1 MFQFFAN
8 IFGYLLDIIN
18 QFVNNYGLAIILFT
32 AIIKL
37 IMLPLSIKQQRSMKK
52 NVELQEKLKVIQ
64 FKYKKDP
71 EKLNKETMD
80 LYKQE
85 KMSPFSGCFSA
96 IIQFILLIS
105 IFYMVR
111 FPLTYM
117 EKVDK
122 TQIDTYTQQI
132 KDAGMDVSQAYSE
145 IDIIREIDFLREN
158 NPEDETL
165 KNININMNF
174 LGLDLSKIPQQN
186 LADWTV
192 YIIPILY
199 ILSTFVSMRLTTSM
213 QNANKDKKELTDG
226 ENKETERNEMEDAM
240 AQSNKMMSWMMPIM
254 SVSISLVA
262 PLGLALYWLVT
273 NILMIGE
280 NIIFILFFME
290 RDGKMEKSIISEGK
304 TTNEAIEKGLK
315 ILNVSKNKVDIKVLE
330 NEEKRSFFSILTP
343 RVVKVQL
350 TLKDVEEEHK
360 IVKKEINL
368 SQEEQD
374 IAVKNVEE
382 FLKEFLN
389 KLEKDE
395 KIEYSIKAD
404 KSGVYVNIN
413 DKNLGYL
420 IGYRGET
427 LYALQNVLSAIAG
440 KKIENKVRVFLDIES
455 YRAKREKT
463 LEELAEKISKT
474 VIKTKKSIT
483 LEPMQAYERKI
494 IHSKLQ
500 NNELVTTK
508 SIGEEPRRRVVIS
521 LKNK

>member
-1 MFQFFAN
+1 
-8 IFGYLLDIIN
+8 
-18 QFVNNYGLAIILFT
+18 
-32 AIIKL
+32 
-37 IMLPLSIKQQRSMKK
+37 
-52 NVELQEKLKVIQ
+52 
-64 FKYKKDP
+64 
-71 EKLNKETMD
+71 
-80 LYKQE
+80 
-85 KMSPFSGCFSA
+85 
-96 IIQFILLIS
+96 
-105 IFYMVR
+105 
-111 FPLTYM
+111 
-117 EKVDK
+117 
-122 TQIDTYTQQI
+122 
-132 KDAGMDVSQAYSE
+132 
-145 IDIIREIDFLREN
+145 
-158 NPEDETL
+158 
-165 KNININMNF
+165 
-174 LGLDLSKIPQQN
+174 
-186 LADWTV
+186 
-192 YIIPILY
+192 
-199 ILSTFVSMRLTTSM
+199 
-213 QNANKDKKELTDG
+213 
-226 ENKETERNEMEDAM
+226 
-240 AQSNKMMSWMMPIM
+240 
-254 SVSISLVA
+254 
-262 PLGLALYWLVT
+262 
-273 NILMIGE
+273 
-280 NIIFILFFME
+280 
-290 RDGKMEKSIISEGK
+290 MEKSIISEGK

-315 ILNVSKNKVDIKVLE
+315 ILNVSKNKVDIQVLE

-374 IAVKNVEE
+374 IALKNVEE

-508 SIGEEPRRRVVIS
+508 SIGEEPRRRVVI
-521 LKNK
+521 

>member
-1 MFQFFAN
+1 
-8 IFGYLLDIIN
+8 
-18 QFVNNYGLAIILFT
+18 
-32 AIIKL
+32 
-37 IMLPLSIKQQRSMKK
+37 
-52 NVELQEKLKVIQ
+52 
-64 FKYKKDP
+64 
-71 EKLNKETMD
+71 
-80 LYKQE
+80 
-85 KMSPFSGCFSA
+85 
-96 IIQFILLIS
+96 
-105 IFYMVR
+105 
-111 FPLTYM
+111 
-117 EKVDK
+117 
-122 TQIDTYTQQI
+122 
-132 KDAGMDVSQAYSE
+132 
-145 IDIIREIDFLREN
+145 
-158 NPEDETL
+158 
-165 KNININMNF
+165 
-174 LGLDLSKIPQQN
+174 
-186 LADWTV
+186 
-192 YIIPILY
+192 
-199 ILSTFVSMRLTTSM
+199 
-213 QNANKDKKELTDG
+213 
-226 ENKETERNEMEDAM
+226 
-240 AQSNKMMSWMMPIM
+240 
-254 SVSISLVA
+254 
-262 PLGLALYWLVT
+262 
-273 NILMIGE
+273 
-280 NIIFILFFME
+280 
-290 RDGKMEKSIISEGK
+290 MEKSIISEGK

-350 TLKDVEEEHK
+350 TLKNVEEEHK

-374 IAVKNVEE
+374 IAVKNLEE

-404 KSGVYVNIN
+404 KSGVYVNIS

-455 YRAKREKT
+455 SRAKRENT

-483 LEPMQAYERKI
+483 LEPMKAYERKI

>member
-1 MFQFFAN
+1 
-8 IFGYLLDIIN
+8 
-18 QFVNNYGLAIILFT
+18 
-32 AIIKL
+32 
-37 IMLPLSIKQQRSMKK
+37 
-52 NVELQEKLKVIQ
+52 
-64 FKYKKDP
+64 
-71 EKLNKETMD
+71 
-80 LYKQE
+80 
-85 KMSPFSGCFSA
+85 
-96 IIQFILLIS
+96 
-105 IFYMVR
+105 
-111 FPLTYM
+111 
-117 EKVDK
+117 
-122 TQIDTYTQQI
+122 
-132 KDAGMDVSQAYSE
+132 
-145 IDIIREIDFLREN
+145 
-158 NPEDETL
+158 
-165 KNININMNF
+165 
-174 LGLDLSKIPQQN
+174 
-186 LADWTV
+186 
-192 YIIPILY
+192 
-199 ILSTFVSMRLTTSM
+199 
-213 QNANKDKKELTDG
+213 
-226 ENKETERNEMEDAM
+226 
-240 AQSNKMMSWMMPIM
+240 
-254 SVSISLVA
+254 
-262 PLGLALYWLVT
+262 
-273 NILMIGE
+273 
-280 NIIFILFFME
+280 
-290 RDGKMEKSIISEGK
+290 MEKSIISEGK

-350 TLKDVEEEHK
+350 TLKDLEEEHK

-395 KIEYSIKAD
+395 KIEYSIKVD

>member
-1 MFQFFAN
+1 
-8 IFGYLLDIIN
+8 
-18 QFVNNYGLAIILFT
+18 
-32 AIIKL
+32 
-37 IMLPLSIKQQRSMKK
+37 
-52 NVELQEKLKVIQ
+52 
-64 FKYKKDP
+64 
-71 EKLNKETMD
+71 
-80 LYKQE
+80 
-85 KMSPFSGCFSA
+85 
-96 IIQFILLIS
+96 
-105 IFYMVR
+105 
-111 FPLTYM
+111 
-117 EKVDK
+117 
-122 TQIDTYTQQI
+122 
-132 KDAGMDVSQAYSE
+132 
-145 IDIIREIDFLREN
+145 
-158 NPEDETL
+158 
-165 KNININMNF
+165 
-174 LGLDLSKIPQQN
+174 
-186 LADWTV
+186 
-192 YIIPILY
+192 
-199 ILSTFVSMRLTTSM
+199 
-213 QNANKDKKELTDG
+213 
-226 ENKETERNEMEDAM
+226 
-240 AQSNKMMSWMMPIM
+240 
-254 SVSISLVA
+254 
-262 PLGLALYWLVT
+262 
-273 NILMIGE
+273 
-280 NIIFILFFME
+280 
-290 RDGKMEKSIISEGK
+290 MEKSIISEGK

-315 ILNVSKNKVDIKVLE
+315 ILNVSKNKVDIQVLE

-374 IAVKNVEE
+374 IALKNVEE

-404 KSGVYVNIN
+404 KSGVYVNIS

>member
-1 MFQFFAN
+1 
-8 IFGYLLDIIN
+8 
-18 QFVNNYGLAIILFT
+18 
-32 AIIKL
+32 
-37 IMLPLSIKQQRSMKK
+37 
-52 NVELQEKLKVIQ
+52 
-64 FKYKKDP
+64 
-71 EKLNKETMD
+71 
-80 LYKQE
+80 
-85 KMSPFSGCFSA
+85 
-96 IIQFILLIS
+96 
-105 IFYMVR
+105 
-111 FPLTYM
+111 
-117 EKVDK
+117 
-122 TQIDTYTQQI
+122 
-132 KDAGMDVSQAYSE
+132 
-145 IDIIREIDFLREN
+145 
-158 NPEDETL
+158 
-165 KNININMNF
+165 
-174 LGLDLSKIPQQN
+174 
-186 LADWTV
+186 
-192 YIIPILY
+192 
-199 ILSTFVSMRLTTSM
+199 
-213 QNANKDKKELTDG
+213 
-226 ENKETERNEMEDAM
+226 
-240 AQSNKMMSWMMPIM
+240 
-254 SVSISLVA
+254 
-262 PLGLALYWLVT
+262 
-273 NILMIGE
+273 
-280 NIIFILFFME
+280 
-290 RDGKMEKSIISEGK
+290 MEKSIISEGK

-330 NEEKRSFFSILTP
+330 NEEKRNFFSILTP

>member
-1 MFQFFAN
+1 
-8 IFGYLLDIIN
+8 
-18 QFVNNYGLAIILFT
+18 
-32 AIIKL
+32 
-37 IMLPLSIKQQRSMKK
+37 
-52 NVELQEKLKVIQ
+52 
-64 FKYKKDP
+64 
-71 EKLNKETMD
+71 
-80 LYKQE
+80 
-85 KMSPFSGCFSA
+85 
-96 IIQFILLIS
+96 
-105 IFYMVR
+105 
-111 FPLTYM
+111 
-117 EKVDK
+117 
-122 TQIDTYTQQI
+122 
-132 KDAGMDVSQAYSE
+132 
-145 IDIIREIDFLREN
+145 
-158 NPEDETL
+158 
-165 KNININMNF
+165 
-174 LGLDLSKIPQQN
+174 
-186 LADWTV
+186 
-192 YIIPILY
+192 
-199 ILSTFVSMRLTTSM
+199 
-213 QNANKDKKELTDG
+213 
-226 ENKETERNEMEDAM
+226 
-240 AQSNKMMSWMMPIM
+240 
-254 SVSISLVA
+254 
-262 PLGLALYWLVT
+262 
-273 NILMIGE
+273 
-280 NIIFILFFME
+280 
-290 RDGKMEKSIISEGK
+290 MEKSIISEGK

-350 TLKDVEEEHK
+350 TLKEVEEEHK

>member
-1 MFQFFAN
+1 
-8 IFGYLLDIIN
+8 
-18 QFVNNYGLAIILFT
+18 
-32 AIIKL
+32 
-37 IMLPLSIKQQRSMKK
+37 
-52 NVELQEKLKVIQ
+52 
-64 FKYKKDP
+64 
-71 EKLNKETMD
+71 
-80 LYKQE
+80 
-85 KMSPFSGCFSA
+85 
-96 IIQFILLIS
+96 
-105 IFYMVR
+105 
-111 FPLTYM
+111 
-117 EKVDK
+117 
-122 TQIDTYTQQI
+122 
-132 KDAGMDVSQAYSE
+132 
-145 IDIIREIDFLREN
+145 
-158 NPEDETL
+158 
-165 KNININMNF
+165 
-174 LGLDLSKIPQQN
+174 
-186 LADWTV
+186 
-192 YIIPILY
+192 
-199 ILSTFVSMRLTTSM
+199 
-213 QNANKDKKELTDG
+213 
-226 ENKETERNEMEDAM
+226 
-240 AQSNKMMSWMMPIM
+240 
-254 SVSISLVA
+254 
-262 PLGLALYWLVT
+262 
-273 NILMIGE
+273 
-280 NIIFILFFME
+280 
-290 RDGKMEKSIISEGK
+290 MEKSIISEGK

-315 ILNVSKNKVDIKVLE
+315 ILNVSKNKVDIQVLE

-508 SIGEEPRRRVVIS
+508 SIGEEPRRREVIS

>member
-1 MFQFFAN
+1 
-8 IFGYLLDIIN
+8 
-18 QFVNNYGLAIILFT
+18 
-32 AIIKL
+32 
-37 IMLPLSIKQQRSMKK
+37 
-52 NVELQEKLKVIQ
+52 
-64 FKYKKDP
+64 
-71 EKLNKETMD
+71 
-80 LYKQE
+80 
-85 KMSPFSGCFSA
+85 
-96 IIQFILLIS
+96 
-105 IFYMVR
+105 
-111 FPLTYM
+111 
-117 EKVDK
+117 
-122 TQIDTYTQQI
+122 
-132 KDAGMDVSQAYSE
+132 
-145 IDIIREIDFLREN
+145 
-158 NPEDETL
+158 
-165 KNININMNF
+165 
-174 LGLDLSKIPQQN
+174 
-186 LADWTV
+186 
-192 YIIPILY
+192 
-199 ILSTFVSMRLTTSM
+199 
-213 QNANKDKKELTDG
+213 
-226 ENKETERNEMEDAM
+226 
-240 AQSNKMMSWMMPIM
+240 
-254 SVSISLVA
+254 
-262 PLGLALYWLVT
+262 
-273 NILMIGE
+273 
-280 NIIFILFFME
+280 
-290 RDGKMEKSIISEGK
+290 MEKSIISEGK

-350 TLKDVEEEHK
+350 TLKDVQQEHK
-360 IVKKEINL
+360 IVKKENNL

-374 IAVKNVEE
+374 IALKNVEE

>member
-1 MFQFFAN
+1 
-8 IFGYLLDIIN
+8 
-18 QFVNNYGLAIILFT
+18 
-32 AIIKL
+32 
-37 IMLPLSIKQQRSMKK
+37 
-52 NVELQEKLKVIQ
+52 
-64 FKYKKDP
+64 
-71 EKLNKETMD
+71 
-80 LYKQE
+80 
-85 KMSPFSGCFSA
+85 
-96 IIQFILLIS
+96 
-105 IFYMVR
+105 
-111 FPLTYM
+111 
-117 EKVDK
+117 
-122 TQIDTYTQQI
+122 
-132 KDAGMDVSQAYSE
+132 
-145 IDIIREIDFLREN
+145 
-158 NPEDETL
+158 
-165 KNININMNF
+165 
-174 LGLDLSKIPQQN
+174 
-186 LADWTV
+186 
-192 YIIPILY
+192 
-199 ILSTFVSMRLTTSM
+199 
-213 QNANKDKKELTDG
+213 
-226 ENKETERNEMEDAM
+226 
-240 AQSNKMMSWMMPIM
+240 
-254 SVSISLVA
+254 
-262 PLGLALYWLVT
+262 
-273 NILMIGE
+273 
-280 NIIFILFFME
+280 
-290 RDGKMEKSIISEGK
+290 MEKSIISEGK

-315 ILNVSKNKVDIKVLE
+315 ILNVSKNKVDIQVLE

-374 IAVKNVEE
+374 IALKNVEE

-508 SIGEEPRRRVVIS
+508 SIGE
-521 LKNK
+521 

>member
-1 MFQFFAN
+1 
-8 IFGYLLDIIN
+8 
-18 QFVNNYGLAIILFT
+18 
-32 AIIKL
+32 
-37 IMLPLSIKQQRSMKK
+37 
-52 NVELQEKLKVIQ
+52 
-64 FKYKKDP
+64 
-71 EKLNKETMD
+71 
-80 LYKQE
+80 
-85 KMSPFSGCFSA
+85 
-96 IIQFILLIS
+96 
-105 IFYMVR
+105 
-111 FPLTYM
+111 
-117 EKVDK
+117 
-122 TQIDTYTQQI
+122 
-132 KDAGMDVSQAYSE
+132 
-145 IDIIREIDFLREN
+145 
-158 NPEDETL
+158 
-165 KNININMNF
+165 
-174 LGLDLSKIPQQN
+174 
-186 LADWTV
+186 
-192 YIIPILY
+192 
-199 ILSTFVSMRLTTSM
+199 
-213 QNANKDKKELTDG
+213 
-226 ENKETERNEMEDAM
+226 
-240 AQSNKMMSWMMPIM
+240 
-254 SVSISLVA
+254 
-262 PLGLALYWLVT
+262 
-273 NILMIGE
+273 
-280 NIIFILFFME
+280 
-290 RDGKMEKSIISEGK
+290 MEKSIISEGK

-474 VIKTKKSIT
+474 VIKTKKPIT

-500 NNELVTTK
+500 NKELVTTK

>member
-1 MFQFFAN
+1 
-8 IFGYLLDIIN
+8 
-18 QFVNNYGLAIILFT
+18 
-32 AIIKL
+32 
-37 IMLPLSIKQQRSMKK
+37 
-52 NVELQEKLKVIQ
+52 
-64 FKYKKDP
+64 
-71 EKLNKETMD
+71 
-80 LYKQE
+80 
-85 KMSPFSGCFSA
+85 
-96 IIQFILLIS
+96 
-105 IFYMVR
+105 
-111 FPLTYM
+111 
-117 EKVDK
+117 
-122 TQIDTYTQQI
+122 
-132 KDAGMDVSQAYSE
+132 
-145 IDIIREIDFLREN
+145 
-158 NPEDETL
+158 
-165 KNININMNF
+165 
-174 LGLDLSKIPQQN
+174 
-186 LADWTV
+186 
-192 YIIPILY
+192 
-199 ILSTFVSMRLTTSM
+199 
-213 QNANKDKKELTDG
+213 
-226 ENKETERNEMEDAM
+226 
-240 AQSNKMMSWMMPIM
+240 
-254 SVSISLVA
+254 
-262 PLGLALYWLVT
+262 
-273 NILMIGE
+273 
-280 NIIFILFFME
+280 
-290 RDGKMEKSIISEGK
+290 MEKSIISEGK

-404 KSGVYVNIN
+404 KSGVYVNIS